1 MKTIGYQL
9 IPENAQ
15 IHLGM
20 VVLQS
25 DVTIED
31 EFRRY
36 FADTDL
42 SLLVSRIPFED
53 EVTEKTLGDMA
64 LHLTQ
69 STALF
74 PVAHAFDA
82 IGYACTSGAMQ
93 IGSDRIRQLI
103 MNERKCRYVSDPMQA
118 ALLAFESLGANNIGY
133 LAPYS
138 TPVCTAMIGHIES
151 QGFSVAHS
159 ASFDEEHDQVVGRI
173 SPDTIYQAA
182 IELVASA
189 DGDIDAVFIA
199 CTNMKCA
206 TVLDTITSETG
217 VTALSSNKVLAWDLA
232 RSAGIP
238 LDL

>member
-1 MKTIGYQL
+1 MKTLDYQL
-9 IPENAQ
+9 IPEGAQ
-15 IHLGM
+15 IRLGM
-20 VVLQS
+20 IVLQS

-36 FADTDL
+36 FTGADL

-64 LHLTQ
+64 HHLTQ

-74 PVAHAFDA
+74 PVAHTFDA

-103 MNERKCRYVSDPMQA
+103 ADERGCDYVSDPMKA
-118 ALLAFESLGANNIGY
+118 ALLAFESLGARNIGY

-138 TPVCTAMIGHIES
+138 TPVCATMIQHIES
-151 QGFSVAHS
+151 QGFRVTHS
-159 ASFDEEHDQVVGRI
+159 ASFDEEHDQLVGRI
-173 SPDTIYQAA
+173 SPDTIHKTA
-182 IELVASA
+182 IELIASA
-189 DGDIDAVFIA
+189 EGDIDALFIA

-206 TVLDTITSETG
+206 TVLDRVTSQTG
-217 VTALSSNKVLAWDLA
+217 VKALSSNKVLAWDLA
-232 RSAGIP
+232 RAAGVP

>member
-20 VVLQS
+20 IVLQS

-64 LHLTQ
+64 HYLTQ

-74 PVAHAFDA
+74 PVAHTFDA
-82 IGYACTSGAMQ
+82 VGYACTSGAMQ

-103 MNERKCRYVSDPMQA
+103 MKERTCRYVSDPMRA
-118 ALLAFESLGANNIGY
+118 ALLAFESLGAKNIGY

-138 TPVCTAMIGHIES
+138 TPVCKTMIEHIES
-151 QGFSVAHS
+151 QGFSVSHS

-173 SPDTIYQAA
+173 SPNTIYQTA
-182 IELVASA
+182 IELIVSA
-189 DGDIDAVFIA
+189 DGDIDAIFIA

-206 TVLDTITSETG
+206 TVLDRITSETG

-232 RSAGIP
+232 RSAGVP